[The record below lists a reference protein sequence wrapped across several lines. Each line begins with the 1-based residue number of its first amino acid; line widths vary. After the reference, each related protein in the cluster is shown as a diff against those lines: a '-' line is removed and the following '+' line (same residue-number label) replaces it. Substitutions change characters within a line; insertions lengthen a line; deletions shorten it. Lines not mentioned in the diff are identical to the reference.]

1 MTPRSN
7 AVAASK
13 LMNWLLAFVTTA
25 IVVLALL
32 FLAGMFHGE
41 VESDSDHR
49 RSRLLIQ
56 PADYDRPDLFGTWMV
71 AHLRPDCVHGVHAL
85 CDSGQLLAAQRW

>member
-1 MTPRSN
+1 
-7 AVAASK
+7 
-13 LMNWLLAFVTTA
+13 MNWLLAFVTTA

-56 PADYDRPDLFGTWMV
+56 PADYDRPDLFGT
-71 AHLRPDCVHGVHAL
+71 
-85 CDSGQLLAAQRW
+85 